1 MDANGI
7 EHESLL
13 TKIPTDIRICVG
25 GGGYEREDVIKKKRK
40 LHYPC
45 ICCATYSQVYLHYSK
60 LYSKQIENIFTIV

>member
-40 LHYPC
+40 LHHPC
-45 ICCATYSQVYLHYSK
+45 MLC
-60 LYSKQIENIFTIV
+60 NIFTSLFTL

>member
-7 EHESLL
+7 ERESLL
-13 TKIPTDIRICVG
+13 TKLRTDIRSNLCVW

-45 ICCATYSQVYLHYSK
+45 MLC
-60 LYSKQIENIFTIV
+60 NIFTSLFTL